1 MYTLIFYREDG
12 ESMKL
17 LKKINYYF
25 QRKIHKNEPWL
36 EYYSRKDRKI
46 KFTNKSIYEF
56 MRENVGNDLSY
67 YAFNYFEN
75 RITYDEFLKN
85 VDVCAKSLREYGVK
99 KGDIITICM
108 PNIPEAIYIFYA
120 CNKIGAVS
128 DIIHP
133 LSSSFQIKYYL
144 NESKSSYLF
153 LVDFN
158 YEKVCDI
165 IDDTLIHKVI
175 LVSPSHSMPK
185 MLSIGY
191 RLTRGAKLL
200 KPDSNND
207 KYISWKSFYQIG
219 LYSNTN
225 YQASVKPTDL
235 ALILHSGGTT
245 GSPKGIMIS
254 NYSFNAI
261 AQQGAVNV
269 IDVRPKDKI
278 VTILPIFHGFGLGIC
293 VHTPLCLR
301 VEVILMPE
309 YDANRFYKIW
319 KKDKPHVILGV
330 PTLWE
335 GMMSNKKFKNVDMS
349 QLKYII
355 SGGDYLRI
363 PQEERINKFL
373 HQHGAKV
380 NICKGYGMT
389 ESVAATCYTFPGTNE
404 PGSIGIPM
412 VGNTYKICDPK
423 TCKELPIGEE
433 GEICVNGPTLMMGYL
448 NNSKETKKIIRR
460 HFDGKKWLHTGDIGY
475 ISPNGIVYYT
485 QRLKR
490 MIVVSG
496 FNVYPANIEEVIS
509 SHPSVD
515 KVCVIG
521 IPHPYKMH
529 VPKAIIVLK
538 KDANKKVVLQELK
551 EICQKELSVYSQPK
565 EYEFRDSLPKTLYG
579 KVDYKNLEK
588 EEESKY
594 EKK

>member
-1 MYTLIFYREDG
+1 
-12 ESMKL
+12 MKFFE
-17 LKKINYYF
+17 KITSF
-25 QRKIHKNEPWL
+25 FERRIRKNEPWL
-36 EYYSRKDRKI
+36 EYYSREDRRI

-56 MRENVGNDLSY
+56 MRDGVGEDLSY
-67 YAFNYFEN
+67 FALNYFEN
-75 RITYDEFLKN
+75 RITYDELLKN
-85 VDVCAKSLREYGVK
+85 IDIVAKSLREYGVK

-108 PNIPEAIYIFYA
+108 PNMPEAIYIFYA
-120 CNKIGAVS
+120 CNKIGAVA

-133 LSSSFQIKYYL
+133 LSSATQIKFFL

-158 YEKVCDI
+158 YEKISDI
-165 IDDTLIHKVI
+165 IDKTVVHKVI
-175 LVSPSHSMPK
+175 LVSPSLSMPRF
-185 MLSIGY
+185 LSIGY
-191 RLTRGAKLL
+191 RLTRGAKVLR
-200 KPDSNND
+200 PDANNH
-207 KYISWKSFYQIG
+207 KYISYKEFYQVG
-219 LYSNTN
+219 LNSGNN
-225 YQASVKPTDL
+225 FQAKIKKDDL

-254 NYSFNAI
+254 NYSFNAL

-319 KKDKPHVILGV
+319 KNDKPHVILGV

-335 GMMSNKKFKNVDMS
+335 GMMSNKKFRKVDMS
-349 QLKYII
+349 QLKYIV

-363 PQEERINKFL
+363 KDEVRVNNFL

-380 NICKGYGMT
+380 DICKGYGMT
-389 ESVAATCYTFPGTNE
+389 ESVAATCYTFPGVNE

-412 VGNTYKICDPK
+412 VGNVFKICDPK
-423 TCKELPIGEE
+423 THEELPIGEE

-448 NNSKETKKIIRR
+448 NNPKETKNIIRR
-460 HFDGKKWLHTGDIGY
+460 HSDGKRWLHTGDIGY
-475 ISPNGIVYYT
+475 IAPNGIVYYT

-509 SHPSVD
+509 KHPGVD

-538 KDANKKVVLQELK
+538 KGFDENKVKEELK
-551 EICQKELSVYSQPK
+551 EMCQNELSVYSVPK

-579 KVDYKNLEK
+579 KIDYKSLEK
-588 EEESKY
+588 ED
-594 EKK
+594 EK

>member
-1 MYTLIFYREDG
+1 
-12 ESMKL
+12 MKI
-17 LKKINYYF
+17 LKKIKKF
-25 QRKIHKNEPWL
+25 FKHKIYKNEPWL
-36 EYYSRKDRKI
+36 EYYSRQERKI
-46 KFTNKSIYEF
+46 KFTNKSIYDF
-56 MRENVGNDLSY
+56 MHDNISSNPSY
-67 YAFNYFEN
+67 YALNYFEN
-75 RITYDEFLKN
+75 RINYGTFLKN
-85 VDVCAKSLREYGVK
+85 IDICARSLRYYGIK
-99 KGDIITICM
+99 KGDIVTICM
-108 PNIPEAIYIFYA
+108 PNMPEAIYVFYA

-133 LSSSFQIKYYL
+133 LSSREQIKFYL
-144 NESKSSYLF
+144 NESKSSFLF

-158 YEKVCDI
+158 YEKVCDVI
-165 IDDTLIHKVI
+165 NDTVVHKVV
-175 LVSPSHSMPK
+175 LVSPSVSMPK
-185 MLSIGY
+185 LLSIGY
-191 RLTRGAKLL
+191 RLTRGAKIL
-200 KPDSNND
+200 KPEDDNKYLNWREFFEIGIKDSVD
-207 KYISWKSFYQIG
+207 YKAK
-219 LYSNTN
+219 
-225 YQASVKPTDL
+225 VEKDDL

-269 IDVRPKDKI
+269 IDVRPRDKI

-293 VHTPLCLR
+293 VHTPLCLG

-335 GMMSNKKFKNVDMS
+335 GMMTNPKFKNVDMS
-349 QLKYII
+349 QLKYIV

-363 PQEERINKFL
+363 SEEVRINNFL

-412 VGNTYKICDPK
+412 VGNTYKICDPNSG
-423 TCKELPIGEE
+423 KELPLGEE
-433 GEICVNGPTLMMGYL
+433 GEICVNGPTLMIGYL
-448 NNSKETKKIIRR
+448 NNSKETNNIIKR
-460 HFDGKKWLHTGDIGY
+460 HSDGKKWLHTGDIGY
-475 ISPNGIVYYT
+475 ISPNGVVYYT

-496 FNVYPANIEEVIS
+496 FNVYPANIEATIS
-509 SHPSVD
+509 KHAGVSQ
-515 KVCVIG
+515 VCVIG

-538 KDANKKVVLQELK
+538 DGYNKNIVIKELK
-551 EICQKELSVYSQPK
+551 ELCEDELSVYSQPK
-565 EYEFRDSLPKTLYG
+565 EYEIRQTLPKTLYG
-579 KVDYKNLEK
+579 KVDYKGLEK
-588 EEESKY
+588 EENLKY
-594 EKK
+594 ETK

>member
-1 MYTLIFYREDG
+1 
-12 ESMKL
+12 MKL
-17 LKKINYYF
+17 LKKIVYF
-25 QRKIHKNEPWL
+25 FERKIHKNEPWL
-36 EYYSRKDRKI
+36 EYYSREDKKI
-46 KFTNKSIYEF
+46 KFTKKSIYEF
-56 MRENVGNDLSY
+56 MREGVGDDLSY
-67 YAFNYFEN
+67 FALNYFEN
-75 RITYDEFLKN
+75 RITYGELLKN
-85 VDVCAKSLREYGVK
+85 IDICAKALREYGVK

-108 PNIPEAIYIFYA
+108 PNMPEAIYIFYA
-120 CNKIGAVS
+120 CNRIGAVA

-133 LSSSFQIKYYL
+133 LSSPSQIKFYL

-158 YEKVCDI
+158 YEKVSEI
-165 IDDTLIHKVI
+165 IDQTVVHKVI
-175 LVSPSHSMPK
+175 LASPSLSMPR

-191 RLTRGAKLL
+191 RLTRATKVMR
-200 KPDSNND
+200 PDRDDD
-207 KYISWKSFYQIG
+207 KYVNWKSFYHVGETSDAI
-219 LYSNTN
+219 LN
-225 YQASVKPTDL
+225 AKVKCDDL

-293 VHTPLCLR
+293 IHTPLCLR

-309 YDANRFYKIW
+309 YNANRFYKIW
-319 KKDKPHVILGV
+319 KNDKPHVILGV

-349 QLKYII
+349 QLKYIV

-363 PQEERINKFL
+363 KDEKRINDFL
-373 HQHGAKV
+373 HKHGAKV
-380 NICKGYGMT
+380 DICKGYGMT
-389 ESVAATCYTFPGTNE
+389 ESVAATCYTFPGVNA

-423 TCKELPIGEE
+423 TMEELPIGEE

-448 NNSKETKKIIRR
+448 NNPKETNSILRKHK
-460 HFDGKKWLHTGDIGY
+460 DGKRWLHTGDIGY
-475 ISPNGIVYYT
+475 ISPDGLVYYT

-509 SHPSVD
+509 KHPGVLQ
-515 KVCVIG
+515 VCVIG
-521 IPHPYKMH
+521 IPHPYKIH

-538 KDANKKVVLQELK
+538 KGYENNKVTRELK
-551 EICQKELSVYSQPK
+551 ELCKNELSIYSTPK
-565 EYEFRDSLPKTLYG
+565 EFEYRNSLPKTLYG
-579 KVDYKNLEK
+579 KIDYKLLEK
-588 EEESKY
+588 EDEEKT
-594 EKK
+594 K

>member
-1 MYTLIFYREDG
+1 MNI
-12 ESMKL
+12 
-17 LKKINYYF
+17 LKKISYYF
-25 QRKIHKNEPWL
+25 KRKIHKNEPWL
-36 EYYSRKDRKI
+36 EYYSRHERKI
-46 KFTNKSIYEF
+46 KFTDKSIYEF
-56 MRENVGNDLSY
+56 MKDNVGNDLSY

-75 RITYDEFLKN
+75 RITYDEFLQSI
-85 VDVCAKSLREYGVK
+85 DICAKALREFGVK

-108 PNIPEAIYIFYA
+108 PNMPEAIYVFYA
-120 CNKIGAVS
+120 CNKIGAVA

-133 LSSSFQIKYYL
+133 LSSPEQIKFYL
-144 NESKSSYLF
+144 NESKSNYLF

-158 YEKVCDI
+158 YEKVLDI
-165 IDDTLIHKVI
+165 ISKTIVHKVI
-175 LVSPSHSMPK
+175 LCSPSLSMPK
-185 MLSIGY
+185 LLSIGY
-191 RLTRGAKLL
+191 RLTRGAKIL
-200 KPDSNND
+200 KPEQND
-207 KYISWKSFYQIG
+207 EKYMTWRDFYQVG
-219 LYSNTN
+219 LNSNDN
-225 YQASVKPTDL
+225 YVAKVKKDDL

-245 GSPKGIMIS
+245 GTPKGIMIS

-309 YDANRFYKIW
+309 YDKNRFYKIW
-319 KKDKPHVILGV
+319 KKDKPNVILGV

-335 GMMSNKKFKNVDMS
+335 AMLSNKKFKNIDMS
-349 QLKYII
+349 NLKYIV
-355 SGGDYLRI
+355 SGGDYLSV
-363 PQEERINKFL
+363 QNELKINNFL

-412 VGNTYKICDPK
+412 VGNTYKIINPE
-423 TCKELPIGEE
+423 TGKEVLIGEE

-448 NNSKETKKIIRR
+448 NNPKETKQILKRGL
-460 HFDGKKWLHTGDIGY
+460 DGKKWLHTGDIGY
-475 ISPNGIVYYT
+475 ISPNGVVYYT

-496 FNVYPANIEEVIS
+496 FNVYPANIEKVIAT
-509 SHPSVD
+509 HPDVLQ
-515 KVCVIG
+515 VCVIG
-521 IPHPYKMH
+521 IPHPYKIH
-529 VPKAIIVLK
+529 VPKAIVVLK
-538 KDANKKVVLQELK
+538 KDADKKKVLNDLK
-551 EICQKELSVYSQPK
+551 ELCKKELSVYSYPK

-579 KVDYKNLEK
+579 KIDYKNLEK
-588 EEESKY
+588 EEETKY
-594 EKK
+594 N